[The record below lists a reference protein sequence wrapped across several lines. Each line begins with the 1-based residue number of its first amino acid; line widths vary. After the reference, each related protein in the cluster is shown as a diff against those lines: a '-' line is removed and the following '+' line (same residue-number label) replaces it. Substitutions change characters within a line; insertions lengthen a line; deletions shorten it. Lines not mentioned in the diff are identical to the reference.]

1 MRLLVDTSRVRFTV
15 SKPPEEK
22 RDMDG
27 KQRSDRRTGELLY
40 TVQLVAFDDT
50 GAEVITVTVAGN
62 PPKVTVGQ
70 DVLAVEL
77 EAIPWV
83 QEKRSGTAYRAKDVR
98 PAQPAQKVA

>member
-27 KQRSDRRTGELLY
+27 KQRSDRRTGELLF
-40 TVQLVAFDDT
+40 TVQLVAFDGT
-50 GAEVITVTVAGN
+50 GAEVITVTVAGS
-62 PPKVTVGQ
+62 PPKVAVGQ
-70 DVLAVEL
+70 DVVAVEL

-98 PAQPAQKVA
+98 LASPVQKAA

>member
-1 MRLLVDTSRVRFTV
+1 MRLLVDTSQVRFTV

-22 RDMDG
+22 KDLDSR
-27 KQRSDRRTGELLY
+27 QRSDRRTGELLY
-40 TVQLVAFDDT
+40 TVQLVAFDST
-50 GAEVITVTVAGN
+50 GGEVITVTVAGS

-70 DVLAVEL
+70 DVFPVEL

-98 PAQPAQKVA
+98 PAQPVQKAA

>member
-15 SKPPEEK
+15 SKLPEEK

-27 KQRSDRRTGELLY
+27 KQRSDRRTGDLLY

-98 PAQPAQKVA
+98 PAQPAAKAA